1 MMPKQCEFRFKN
13 WGKAG
18 DPCEDEYLLN
28 EELIEV
34 TQVTTHGEPVA
45 RYFACESCINAANKV
60 MKNYRVVY

>member
-1 MMPKQCEFRFKN
+1 MRCEFRVKH
-13 WGKAG
+13 WGLAG

-45 RYFACESCINAANKV
+45 QYFACEPCINAANKV
-60 MKNYRVVY
+60 MKNYRVVLS